1 MNGKDLRGFGLAL
14 LLLTML
20 VGTGNSAQAQI
31 CDARFF
37 HNGGVIEIG
46 SSGMLNVSA
55 KLTFSQV
62 KKISS
67 TACQAQVKGFA
78 KYSLMSFLS
87 GANDI
92 DHVLRVSGNKTSVVD
107 ARPGKSAD
115 SATFDVQLL
124 GLFGFGAPIQA
135 AGQKFAPQSYT
146 LAMGDPKRGP
156 TTPVGVRMGE
166 KTVGTQQS
174 LQTAV
179 GKLQCWPVRYA
190 RSTDA
195 TTAQV
200 QGMMLPIPS
209 IQSQVTDWFCPS
221 TNLVM
226 KPEIEHSGQKSVIEV
241 KVLR

>member
-1 MNGKDLRGFGLAL
+1 MKAKDMWRSCKVLTILVL
-14 LLLTML
+14 LGVCT
-20 VGTGNSAQAQI
+20 SAQAQI
-31 CDARFF
+31 CEARFF

-55 KLTFSQV
+55 RLTFSQV
-62 KKISS
+62 KKTSG

-78 KYSLMSFLS
+78 NYALMSFLS
-87 GANDI
+87 GSSDI
-92 DHVLRVSGNKTSVVD
+92 DHVLNVSGNQTSVAS

-115 SATFDVQLL
+115 TATFNVQLL
-124 GLFGFGAPIQA
+124 GLFGFGAPILA
-135 AGQKFAPQSYT
+135 AGQKFAAQSYT
-146 LAMGDPKRGP
+146 LAVGDPKRGP

-166 KTVGTQQS
+166 KTAGAQQTI
-174 LQTAV
+174 QTAV
-179 GKLQCWPVRYA
+179 GKLQCWPVRYS

-200 QGMMLPIPS
+200 QGMVLPIPS
-209 IQSQVTDWFCPS
+209 IPSQVTDWFCPS

-226 KPEIEHSGQKSVIEV
+226 KQEIEHSGQKSVVEV

>member
-1 MNGKDLRGFGLAL
+1 
-14 LLLTML
+14 
-20 VGTGNSAQAQI
+20 
-31 CDARFF
+31 
-37 HNGGVIEIG
+37 VIEIG
-46 SSGMLNVSA
+46 GSGMLNVSA

-62 KKISS
+62 KKTSAS
-67 TACQAQVKGFA
+67 VCQAQVKGFA
-78 KYSLMSFLS
+78 KYALMSFLS
-87 GANDI
+87 GTNDI
-92 DHVLRVSGNKTSVVD
+92 DHVLTISGNKTSI
-107 ARPGKSAD
+107 ANAQPGKSAD
-115 SATFDVQLL
+115 TATFDVQLL

-135 AGQKFAPQSYT
+135 AGQKFAAQSYT
-146 LAMGDPKRGP
+146 LAVGDPKRGP

-174 LQTAV
+174 IQTAV

-200 QGMMLPIPS
+200 QGMALPIPS
-209 IQSQVTDWFCPS
+209 IQSQVTDWFCPA

-226 KPEIEHSGQKSVIEV
+226 KQEIEHSGQKSVIEV

>member
-1 MNGKDLRGFGLAL
+1 MKRAELWHSYKILMLSVLLGLC
-14 LLLTML
+14 T
-20 VGTGNSAQAQI
+20 SAQAQI
-31 CDARFF
+31 CEARFF

-46 SSGMLNVSA
+46 GSGMLNVSA

-62 KKISS
+62 KKTSG
-67 TACQAQVKGFA
+67 TVCQAQVNGFA
-78 KYSLMSFLS
+78 KYALLSFLS

-92 DHVLRVSGNKTSVVD
+92 DHVLSVNGNKTSIAN
-107 ARPGKSAD
+107 ARPGKAAD
-115 SATFDVQLL
+115 TATFDVQLL
-124 GLFGFGAPIQA
+124 GLFGFGEPIRA
-135 AGQKFAPQSYT
+135 AGQKFAAQSYT
-146 LAMGDPKRGP
+146 LAVGDPKRGS

-166 KTVGTQQS
+166 KTVGAQQTI
-174 LQTAV
+174 QTAV

-200 QGMMLPIPS
+200 QGLVLPIPS
-209 IQSQVTDWFCPS
+209 IPSQVTDWFCPS

-226 KPEIEHSGQKSVIEV
+226 KQEIEHSGQKSVVEV

>member
-1 MNGKDLRGFGLAL
+1 MKVNNMWRSCKVWIFSVLFAAC
-14 LLLTML
+14 
-20 VGTGNSAQAQI
+20 TGAQAHI

-37 HNGGVIEIG
+37 HNGGVIEVG
-46 SSGMLNVSA
+46 GSGMLNVSA

-62 KKISS
+62 KKTSA
-67 TACQAQVKGFA
+67 TVCQAQVNGFA
-78 KYSLMSFLS
+78 KYALMSFLS
-87 GANDI
+87 GSNDI
-92 DHVLRVSGNKTSVVD
+92 DHLLSVSGNQTRVVN
-107 ARPGKSAD
+107 ARPGKAAD

-135 AGQKFAPQSYT
+135 AGQKFAAQSYT
-146 LAMGDPKRGP
+146 LAVGDPKRGP

-166 KTVGTQQS
+166 KTVGTQQTI
-174 LQTAV
+174 QTAV
-179 GKLQCWPVRYA
+179 GRLQCWPVRYA

-200 QGMMLPIPS
+200 QGMVLPIPS

-226 KPEIEHSGQKSVIEV
+226 KQEIEHSGQKSVIEV

>member
-1 MNGKDLRGFGLAL
+1 MNKDGQGRFSKT
-14 LLLTML
+14 LLLTL
-20 VGTGNSAQAQI
+20 LLGACINVQAQI
-31 CDARFF
+31 CEARFF

-46 SSGMLNVSA
+46 GSGMLNVSA

-62 KKISS
+62 KKTSN
-67 TACQAQVKGFA
+67 TVCQAQVNGFA
-78 KYSLMSFLS
+78 KYALMSFLS

-92 DHVLRVSGNKTSVVD
+92 DHVLSVNGNKTSVAN
-107 ARPGKSAD
+107 ARPGKVAD
-115 SATFDVQLL
+115 TATFDVQLL

-135 AGQKFAPQSYT
+135 AGQKFAVQSYT
-146 LAMGDPKRGP
+146 LAVGDPKRGP

-166 KTVGTQQS
+166 KTVGAQQ
-174 LQTAV
+174 LIQTAV

-200 QGMMLPIPS
+200 QGMVLPIPS
-209 IQSQVTDWFCPS
+209 IPSQVTDWFCPS

-226 KPEIEHSGQKSVIEV
+226 KQEIEHSGQKSVIEV
-241 KVLR
+241 KALR

>member
-1 MNGKDLRGFGLAL
+1 MKSAAL
-14 LLLTML
+14 WNFYKILMLSVLLGVCT
-20 VGTGNSAQAQI
+20 SAQAQI
-31 CDARFF
+31 CDGRFF

-62 KKISS
+62 KKTSG

-78 KYSLMSFLS
+78 NYALMSFLS
-87 GANDI
+87 GSSDI
-92 DHVLRVSGNKTSVVD
+92 DHVLNVSGNQTSVTN

-115 SATFDVQLL
+115 AATFDVQLL
-124 GLFGFGAPIQA
+124 GLFGFGAPIRA
-135 AGQKFAPQSYT
+135 AGQKFPAQSYS
-146 LAMGDPKRGP
+146 LAVGDPKRGS

-166 KTVGTQQS
+166 KTVGTQQTI
-174 LQTAV
+174 QTAI

-195 TTAQV
+195 ITAQV
-200 QGMMLPIPS
+200 QGMVLPIPS
-209 IQSQVTDWFCPS
+209 IQSQVTDWFCPT

-226 KPEIEHSGQKSVIEV
+226 KQEIEHSGQKSVIEV

>member
-1 MNGKDLRGFGLAL
+1 MWCSRKVWML
-14 LLLTML
+14 LLLLGACT
-20 VGTGNSAQAQI
+20 TAQANI

-46 SSGMLNVSA
+46 GSGMLNVSA

-62 KKISS
+62 KKTSG
-67 TACQAQVKGFA
+67 TACQAQVNGFA
-78 KYSLMSFLS
+78 KYALMSFLN

-92 DHVLRVSGNKTSVVD
+92 DHVLSVSGNQTRVVN

-115 SATFDVQLL
+115 TATFDVQLL

-135 AGQKFAPQSYT
+135 VGQKFAAQSYT
-146 LAMGDPKRGP
+146 LAVGDPKRGP

-166 KTVGTQQS
+166 KTVGTQQTI
-174 LQTAV
+174 QTAV

-190 RSTDA
+190 RSTD
-195 TTAQV
+195 TTNAQV
-200 QGMMLPIPS
+200 QGMVLQIPS

-226 KPEIEHSGQKSVIEV
+226 KQEIEHSGQKSVIEV

>member
-1 MNGKDLRGFGLAL
+1 MWGSCKVLTLLAL
-14 LLLTML
+14 LGVCT
-20 VGTGNSAQAQI
+20 SAQAQI

-62 KKISS
+62 KKTSDA
-67 TACQAQVKGFA
+67 ACQAQVKGFA
-78 KYSLMSFLS
+78 NYALMSFLS
-87 GANDI
+87 GSSDI
-92 DHVLRVSGNKTSVVD
+92 NHVLNVSANQTSVAS
-107 ARPGKSAD
+107 ARPGKAAD
-115 SATFDVQLL
+115 TATFDAQLL
-124 GLFGFGAPIQA
+124 GLFGFGAPIRA
-135 AGQKFAPQSYT
+135 AGQKFAAQSYT
-146 LAMGDPKRGP
+146 LAVGDPKRGP

-166 KTVGTQQS
+166 KTVGAQQTI
-174 LQTAV
+174 QTAV

-200 QGMMLPIPS
+200 QGMVLPIPS
-209 IQSQVTDWFCPS
+209 IPSRVTDWFCPS

-226 KPEIEHSGQKSVIEV
+226 KQEIEHSGQKSVVEV

>member
-1 MNGKDLRGFGLAL
+1 MNSKDLRGFGQAFVLLA
-14 LLLTML
+14 ML
-20 VGTGNSAQAQI
+20 VGVCNSARAQI

-46 SSGMLNVSA
+46 GSGLLNVSA

-62 KKISS
+62 KKTSS

-78 KYSLMSFLS
+78 KYSLLSFLS
-87 GANDI
+87 GANDL
-92 DHVLRVSGNKTSVVD
+92 DHVLSVSGNKTSIAN
-107 ARPGKSAD
+107 ARPGKSPDA
-115 SATFDVQLL
+115 ATFDVQLL
-124 GLFGFGAPIQA
+124 GLFGFGAPIQS

-146 LAMGDPKRGP
+146 LAVGDPKRGP

-166 KTVGTQQS
+166 KTVGTQQTI
-174 LQTAV
+174 QTAV

-200 QGMMLPIPS
+200 QGMMLPIPA

-226 KPEIEHSGQKSVIEV
+226 KQEIEHSGQKSVIEV
-241 KVLR
+241 KMLR